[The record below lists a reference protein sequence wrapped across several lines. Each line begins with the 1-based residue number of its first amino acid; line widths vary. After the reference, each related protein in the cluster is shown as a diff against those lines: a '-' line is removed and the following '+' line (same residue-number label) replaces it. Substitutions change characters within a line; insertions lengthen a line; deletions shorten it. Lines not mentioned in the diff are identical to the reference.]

1 MHACMH
7 APVHVYIHTQFT
19 WTYRH
24 VHTCMHELICKY
36 AHKESLDCLGSC
48 SSFCPST
55 IRLHCIRT
63 SFFASVWKTAYIYS
77 CFTFSPGV
85 IIILNSWNPDVI
97 TGKTLSEVGWFFR
110 TWIFLRLWFMKSIY
124 PTVGFIDFFRG
135 TFLRLEEFFAQ
146 PWDWRKWPRM
156 GMRLCG
162 FCGHWSL
169 LEKWMSSHSVKTI
182 GHFRLLPRNLTWN
195 LKMMVSKRN
204 LLFQGLLFRFRV
216 KFQGCM
222 KFISFWSF
230 FFKILDGVLVLIQW
244 CFCLTPSYSMS
255 WNGSRSGRVF
265 VVRLW
270 AWSRSPWEKHHVNL
284 AQMATKHIIF
294 LYV

>member
-1 MHACMH
+1 MSSQARL
-7 APVHVYIHTQFT
+7 YQ
-19 WTYRH
+19 R
-24 VHTCMHELICKY
+24 
-36 AHKESLDCLGSC
+36 LDDFSGHGF
-48 SSFCPST
+48 FCDSD
-55 IRLHCIRT
+55 
-63 SFFASVWKTAYIYS
+63 
-77 CFTFSPGV
+77 
-85 IIILNSWNPDVI
+85 SWNPYIQPLDSSI
-97 TGKTLSEVGWFFR
+97 FSEGRFFGWKN
-110 TWIFLRLWFMKSIY
+110 FLHNHEIGESDRGWEWDFAAFVAIEVCWKSGCRV
-124 PTVGFIDFFRG
+124 TR
-135 TFLRLEEFFAQ
+135 
-146 PWDWRKWPRM
+146 W
-156 GMRLCG
+156 
-162 FCGHWSL
+162 
-169 LEKWMSSHSVKTI
+169 KTI

-284 AQMATKHIIF
+284 AQMAAKHIIF